1 MTESDMLIE
10 KTFGEIHENPEKS
23 LDIFNEILK
32 REPNNIKAINGKAS
46 ALMKLKQTSKAE
58 KYFNKSLSIKENSSA
73 LINLGIISKNRD
85 EYEKAWNYFDNAIKL
100 KPELSD
106 VITVFKKEIF
116 DKLEVDNLDLKLE
129 NFNDKANKLIIEGLK
144 NEKKGKYWDALD
156 SYENA
161 LIADSSSEEVMFS
174 LIKRLNVHF
183 QNELIYED
191 KNSENIMNNPIKRK
205 IAEIIIIQKRPKK
218 ATNILNKALTEN
230 PNDLILLNFKG
241 GVEFSFDNY
250 QESIRYF
257 DKCLNLDSHYVY
269 AAFNKSIVFRRLERY
284 EDALEILDNLL
295 ERPEFYNIIRYQ
307 KSDILKKVQSESP
320 P

>member
-1 MTESDMLIE
+1 MTKSDMLIE

>member
-1 MTESDMLIE
+1 MTKSDMLIE

-32 REPNNIKAINGKAS
+32 IEPNNIKAINGKAS
-46 ALMKLKQTSKAE
+46 SLMKLKQTSKAE

-106 VITVFKKEIF
+106 VITIFKKEIF

-205 IAEIIIIQKRPKK
+205 IADIIIIQKRPKK
-218 ATNILNKALTEN
+218 ATNILNKALSEN

-295 ERPEFYNIIRYQ
+295 ERPEFYNIIRYH

>member
-1 MTESDMLIE
+1 MLIE